1 MASSSGSSVEPR
13 LALPRSS
20 TTAALWGH
28 LLHKKP
34 HTSLAAKSNGDKPN
48 LVPPMK
54 PVDKAGT
61 SARMLLHDTQ
71 AVLEKFSGKIDKL
84 HSEVEQAKNEVSM
97 SHKVFQHGND
107 KVLSDQVDLI
117 NRCQTQLQKSIGKP
131 AQVAN
136 VEELLKTVEL
146 LTQKFDGLDRRIDAL
161 NMLNQTQLRTLQTIQ
176 EQQGQ
181 LLTLISPLTP
191 LIESIPLYIDSA
203 KNDIKNSVREAEAL
217 TGTLRDNIVDL
228 KTALVASLSSCSARN
243 SARTPARVA
252 PLSPCSSPSQ
262 SPPKKRRKANEHPLD
277 HLSSRSTPS
286 KKQRLIQSQLDFS
299 FAVLLSK
306 KKRNSIDIPSESA
319 QNSYLQSPRENI
331 LRSYTSALDN
341 SSLAWSSQVPSQLE
355 VDETSQTLVPSNAS
369 SSLQSSLSCPS
380 RSVEDTF
387 AHPTR
392 QVFSE
397 LPAYGNVSSAVAEE
411 GETPVP
417 SSFGNMSSAIT
428 TPTPAMNSS
437 HKAGIVTP
445 ASAPSCPTRPLS
457 PNAVHLSMSTR
468 KIDDSEDISALQSVC
483 STVQMSSST
492 NDMTSAPPVSCPPS
506 GDPSIVTSASRPMSL
521 KDRRIREASSEMFA
535 MVSKLFCHLLMC
547 RKQCASCTE

>member
-1 MASSSGSSVEPR
+1 M
-13 LALPRSS
+13 
-20 TTAALWGH
+20 
-28 LLHKKP
+28 
-34 HTSLAAKSNGDKPN
+34 
-48 LVPPMK
+48 
-54 PVDKAGT
+54 
-61 SARMLLHDTQ
+61 
-71 AVLEKFSGKIDKL
+71 
-84 HSEVEQAKNEVSM
+84 
-97 SHKVFQHGND
+97 
-107 KVLSDQVDLI
+107 
-117 NRCQTQLQKSIGKP
+117 
-131 AQVAN
+131 
-136 VEELLKTVEL
+136 
-146 LTQKFDGLDRRIDAL
+146 
-161 NMLNQTQLRTLQTIQ
+161 NQTQLRTLQTIQ

-181 LLTLISPLTP
+181 LITLISPLTP
-191 LIESIPLYIDSA
+191 LIEVIPLYIDSA
-203 KNDIKNSVREAEAL
+203 KNDIKTSVREAEAL

-228 KTALVASLSSCSARN
+228 KTALADSLSSCFARK

-262 SPPKKRRKANEHPLD
+262 SSPKKRRKANEHPLD
-277 HLSSRSTPS
+277 HLSSRSTPR

-299 FAVLLSK
+299 FAVLSSK

-331 LRSYTSALDN
+331 LRSYTGAPDD
-341 SSLAWSSQVPSQLE
+341 SSLVWSSQIPSQLE

-380 RSVEDTF
+380 RSVEHVQKAQLDPF

-417 SSFGNMSSAIT
+417 RSFGNLSSAIT
-428 TPTPAMNSS
+428 TPTPAMDCS
-437 HKAGIVTP
+437 HKAGVATP
-445 ASAPSCPTRPLS
+445 ASASSSPTRPLS

-468 KIDDSEDISALQSVC
+468 KIDDSEDISAVQSVC